1 MSFNL
6 SLVKLEY
13 WLKQAEYN
21 IPQIKMSGEE
31 LKDLN
36 YMEMEKN
43 NRILGRS
50 FHHTF
55 EKWFRK
61 WGRIPT
67 PQEFIAMQMQDV
79 RKNFSNEGWKRNHKI
94 KFELTPTVEKGIKQR
109 LLRSYISFINELHT
123 ELIIQEEFPSLVIER
138 SDELDFA
145 GIDLLVIDKKNGV
158 EHKIHITK
166 NSEIAIDY
174 LFKKEGKFIEFRG
187 YDTKLWA
194 VPKWKKVNHG
204 VYKDRDFRG
213 HTFLLYGA
221 RNNAET
227 KVVNGYPLFRK
238 EYVINK
244 ILVNTELRKVA

>member
-6 SLVKLEY
+6 SVVKLEY
-13 WLKQAEYN
+13 WLKQKEYK
-21 IPQIKMSGEE
+21 IPEIKMTMEE
-31 LKDLN
+31 LKDSD
-36 YMEMEKN
+36 YVEMEKN

-79 RKNFSNEGWKRNHKI
+79 KKNFSNEGWKKNHKI
-94 KFELTPTVEKGIKQR
+94 NFGLTPVVEKGIKQR

-123 ELIIQEEFPSLVIER
+123 ELLIQEEFPNLIIKR
-138 SDELDFA
+138 NDELDFA
-145 GIDLLVIDKKNGV
+145 GIDLLVIDKKNQI

-166 NSEIAIDY
+166 NSECAIDF
-174 LFKKEGKFIEFRG
+174 LFKKEGKRLEFRG
-187 YDTKLWA
+187 YISNVWA

-204 VYKDRDFRG
+204 IYRERNFAG

-221 RNNAET
+221 RSNAET
-227 KVVNGYPLFRK
+227 RIINGYPLFRK
-238 EYVINK
+238 EYVVNK
-244 ILVNTELRKVA
+244 ILVNTELRKGA